1 MNLTGAK
8 VRVKNI
14 TRADVSLL
22 VKWKNDPEIGD
33 LVRGG
38 SINTTFEIESR
49 RFERGLSE
57 SDIIRLMIETLAG
70 KPIGFISLVEIDK
83 DNKKAEIGMLIG
95 EKDYWDNGYGTD
107 ALVTLLR
114 HLFFEMDFNRIG
126 LEVFEYNQRAKKA
139 YEKIGFIIEGMQR
152 QGLCRN
158 NKYHDIY
165 LMGITKEDFVK
176 IHGIPH
182 PKVSDY
188 FNIKY

>member
-1 MNLTGAK
+1 MNLTGEK

-14 TRADVSLL
+14 TRADVPLL
-22 VKWKNDPEIGD
+22 VKWKNNPEIAD

-38 SINTTFEIESR
+38 PINTTFEIESR

-176 IHGIPH
+176 IHDVPH
-182 PKVSDY
+182 PKQT
-188 FNIKY
+188 FL